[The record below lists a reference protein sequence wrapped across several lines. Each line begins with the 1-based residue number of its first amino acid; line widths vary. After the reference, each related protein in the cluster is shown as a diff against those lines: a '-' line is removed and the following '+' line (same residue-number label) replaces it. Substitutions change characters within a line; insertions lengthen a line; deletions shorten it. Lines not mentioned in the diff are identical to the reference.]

1 MSANLF
7 PECSVTGSKQR
18 DVRESVRV
26 KRVSFNAPPHKF
38 KSLQCLLFLTPS
50 RDTVARV
57 LSAVTHVG
65 FWQINQTTG
74 FLDKIG
80 EMTRLKW
87 DRHLQ
92 FS

>member
-7 PECSVTGSKQR
+7 PECSVTRSKQL

-26 KRVSFNAPPHKF
+26 KRVSFNAPPNKF

-65 FWQINQTTG
+65 
-74 FLDKIG
+74 
-80 EMTRLKW
+80 
-87 DRHLQ
+87 
-92 FS
+92 